1 MGGGVLV
8 AELGFEVMGEGAIP
22 LQVFPAT
29 GGVVDDLKPGELVVE
44 LLEIAFVS
52 DEGPVGGGDIGDI
65 ETVCGEDELAGE
77 LIEALQERERHG
89 GGHESPQDDPVEVQV
104 GWLGHVPEV
113 GIETFG
119 IEAALEGF
127 DESLERS
134 EVQGAPFGVEK
145 AGAVEGGGDE
155 ERGDAAMGFGGAGE
169 LDSEAPGLEAFAV
182 GPGEFQ
188 GDIADGGLPHVLG
201 DTVLLLFGVAEA
213 IALEGTVGSIAGG
226 GLVEADEALI
236 SDQHELDEVHED
248 GLAGAGDPGEEEI
261 AFDGDGIAVAIP
273 VDGMDPGEADG
284 AGHASLSTSTSSVW
298 EEGLGSESGTEAR
311 YRSALRVHSSMSWN
325 GMTRL
330 RVGRISIREF
340 SGAGSG
346 VNRMRFFRW
355 ARVRISRRRLGL
367 GWKRRSGENLAA
379 RESLSCWAV
388 RRMGGDSPRSRMA
401 VSNSYQRTRR
411 TREASSFR

>member
-1 MGGGVLV
+1 LV

-134 EVQGAPFGVEK
+134 EVQGAPFGVRESRS
-145 AGAVEGGGDE
+145 G
-155 ERGDAAMGFGGAGE
+155 RGRRGMKNGVDAAMGFGGAGE

-188 GDIADGGLPHVLG
+188 G
-201 DTVLLLFGVAEA
+201 
-213 IALEGTVGSIAGG
+213 
-226 GLVEADEALI
+226 
-236 SDQHELDEVHED
+236 
-248 GLAGAGDPGEEEI
+248 
-261 AFDGDGIAVAIP
+261 
-273 VDGMDPGEADG
+273 
-284 AGHASLSTSTSSVW
+284 
-298 EEGLGSESGTEAR
+298 R
-311 YRSALRVHSSMSWN
+311 HS
-325 GMTRL
+325 
-330 RVGRISIREF
+330 
-340 SGAGSG
+340 
-346 VNRMRFFRW
+346 
-355 ARVRISRRRLGL
+355 
-367 GWKRRSGENLAA
+367 
-379 RESLSCWAV
+379 
-388 RRMGGDSPRSRMA
+388 
-401 VSNSYQRTRR
+401 
-411 TREASSFR
+411 